1 MIDYH
6 GLTYFD
12 KSFTIFFMNDNEI
25 LTKVAENIRIS
36 RLKKKITQE
45 KLAEMA
51 GVTQKY
57 ISLIEKQKANP
68 SIVITTRICIALNIS
83 LSDLLNDI

>member
-1 MIDYH
+1 
-6 GLTYFD
+6 
-12 KSFTIFFMNDNEI
+12 MNDNEI

-36 RLKKKITQE
+36 RLKKKITQK

-68 SIVITTRICIALNIS
+68 SIVITTKICIALNIS